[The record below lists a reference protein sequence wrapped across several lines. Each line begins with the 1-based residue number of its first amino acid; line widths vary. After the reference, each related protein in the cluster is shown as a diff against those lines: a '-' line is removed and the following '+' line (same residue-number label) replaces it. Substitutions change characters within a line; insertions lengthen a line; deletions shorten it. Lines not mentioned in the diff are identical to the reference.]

1 MGKLKDVKQEKF
13 AVGLASGLSQVAAY
27 MKAGYSEKS
36 KNHASKMARYPHVQE
51 RVAELVEEATHKENR
66 LTDARR
72 TMLINQAA
80 SAADIKTWLQLEL
93 VANIAMAR
101 DLGQIPAANKALE
114 MIAKMNGII
123 RDDREGNENARKSPK
138 EPNKDLIPHDPKPE
152 TTINV
157 QVLNR
162 ISSSSPGEG
171 GESSPDQQ
179 LTILDRLRQA
189 APAHTGSRP
198 SSAAPRAGG
207 RDRAVGERVPRDPAA
222 ELVEE
227 SELLCG
233 VDDAG

>member
-13 AVGLASGLSQVAAY
+13 AVGLAQGLTQAESFRR
-27 MKAGYSEKS
+27 AGYSAKS
-36 KNHASKMARYPHVQE
+36 VTHASKVAHYPHVQE
-51 RVAELVEEATHKENR
+51 RVTELVEEMTHRETR

-72 TMLINQAA
+72 AMLVSQAA

-123 RDDREGNENARKSPK
+123 RDEREGNNNAGAKT
-138 EPNKDLIPHDPKPE
+138 PNKELVPHDPQPE

-162 ISSSSPGEG
+162 ISGSPVGEG
-171 GESSPDQQ
+171 GESDPDQQ
-179 LTILDRLRQA
+179 LSILQRLQRVVPPDTNGRLERSA
-189 APAHTGSRP
+189 SGVGRP
-198 SSAAPRAGG
+198 HRTVSA
-207 RDRAVGERVPRDPAA
+207 RVPRTVEA

-227 SELLCG
+227 PELLRG
-233 VDDAG
+233 VDDA